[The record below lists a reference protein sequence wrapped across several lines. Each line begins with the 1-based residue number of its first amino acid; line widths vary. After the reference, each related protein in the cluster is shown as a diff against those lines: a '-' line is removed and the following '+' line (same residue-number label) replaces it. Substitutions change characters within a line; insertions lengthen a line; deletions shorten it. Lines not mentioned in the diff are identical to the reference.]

1 MYKTILVPHSGTE
14 ESDKALKHAI
24 HAADN
29 TSKIILL
36 HIVET
41 ISYPSSF
48 ALALS
53 ERELLIKSI
62 DVANNE
68 LREGMMKE
76 LEKKT
81 QQCREHNIKSEIK
94 VEIGDAAQIIF
105 NAIDKENVD
114 LVVIARRRKSK
125 MMRKLTSLGSVSRK
139 VVENA
144 PCPVLLIEV

>member
-48 ALALS
+48 ALAHS
-53 ERELLIKSI
+53 ERKLLIKSI

-76 LEKKT
+76 LEKKI

-105 NAIDKENVD
+105 NTIDKEHVD

-125 MMRKLTSLGSVSRK
+125 IMRKLTSLGSVSRK